1 MVAVQQNNGHVQK
14 GSKRTSAVTE
24 PQKFRKKNISDY
36 LHDGASGSNSNQREE
51 DQMKSS
57 GQNVMVAPKREM
69 ILDFHPKDSIASE
82 KLNE

>member
-1 MVAVQQNNGHVQK
+1 M
-14 GSKRTSAVTE
+14 TE

-36 LHDGASGSNSNQREE
+36 LHDDRGPRSQYEEE
-51 DQMKSS
+51 DQVMS
-57 GQNVMVAPKREM
+57 GQNVKVAQKREM